1 MQPVHGAREQLALRK
16 AQGHQLVVIT
26 GRGTHLQEKTIQ
38 RVNQYFP
45 DLFDDF
51 LFANEASAQALPKSE
66 LCKQRGIT
74 LVIEDRSPT
83 VQELADHDIPCFL
96 LDKPRNQD
104 YAPEK
109 YP

>member
-1 MQPVHGAREQLALRK
+1 
-16 AQGHQLVVIT
+16 VIT
-26 GRGTHLQEKTIQ
+26 GRGIHIQEKIIQ

-51 LFANEASAQALPKSE
+51 LFANEASAQALPKYE

-74 LVIEDRSPT
+74 LVIEDRSP
-83 VQELADHDIPCFL
+83 VVKELADHGIPCFL

-104 YAPEK
+104 YTPEK